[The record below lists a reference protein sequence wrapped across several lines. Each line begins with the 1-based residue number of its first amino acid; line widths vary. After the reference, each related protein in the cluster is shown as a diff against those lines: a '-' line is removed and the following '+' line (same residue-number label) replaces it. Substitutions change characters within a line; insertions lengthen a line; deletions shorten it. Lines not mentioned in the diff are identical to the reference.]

1 MFCPR
6 CGAQNKQEQ
15 KFCRNCGLSLQSL
28 RLALDGKIDEM
39 AAELNRSYYNL
50 GPAVG
55 TLGIFI
61 LLALINFFLWDWGM
75 LINLVLGVLITIGWF
90 RKGFKQMERVLKT
103 LQGKEQEQG
112 SSPAIAST
120 NQPASQ
126 VEANSQAELAFPAVP
141 DTDPILAPLAPGSI
155 AEHTTFELT
164 RKDAKPS

>member
-6 CGAQNKQEQ
+6 CSAQNKQEQ
-15 KFCRNCGLSLQSL
+15 KFCRNCGLSLPSV
-28 RLALDGKIDEM
+28 RLALEGKIDEA
-39 AAELNRSYYNL
+39 AAELERSYNNL

-61 LLALINFFLWDWGM
+61 LAALINFFLWDWGI

-90 RKGFKQMERVLKT
+90 HKGFKQMERVLKT

-112 SSPAIAST
+112 ARPAIAST

-126 VEANSQAELAFPAVP
+126 VEPTSQAELALPAVP
-141 DTDPILAPLAPGSI
+141 DTDPILAPPAPTSI
-155 AEHTTFELT
+155 AEHTTFELK
-164 RKDAKPS
+164 RKDAKP